1 MALLGESE
9 GTGGSMPLQATETGA
24 EPRPLTSGRHHH
36 VSPVA
41 LVTRNPSQIKIRS
54 DQLTYHILLGLLDGQ
69 HYTHYP
75 AHRLAEYR
83 QVLPKG
89 RGLVNL
95 ALSPRSEESW
105 EQTLASLELLGDEL
119 VDTFLV
125 LLAVALDTHGTER
138 ISTPFAITVDDIL
151 ALCQKKKSK
160 GSYPVRQRL
169 HVIEQVQI
177 LSRVSVRATLVLR
190 DGKQWQ
196 VESPL
201 LEILQGEQP
210 EANKSYPGYTDWH
223 PWYLKIG
230 AWASMIPKLQ
240 SQTVLMTR
248 QLLHYHARQ
257 QKYEKRLGRYLTVL
271 NLPFATWMFEGFF
284 DAIPRELEE
293 AAFVDG
299 SSRFGSLI
307 RIVLPL
313 SGPGTAAVT
322 IFTFLLCYN
331 EFLIANIFL
340 RDPDTM
346 TIPVGIQ
353 MFMAQYST
361 DWGSLMAVASLASIP
376 TIVFFLFVQK
386 YMVQGVVAGAVKG

>member
-1 MALLGESE
+1 MQQALDKSASYTRSTTKTATVTLRNATIRKWLLTLLMLVLVLILDYPIFAIFLNGFRSTAEILSTTSIIPQHPTLDNFAYLSARTNFWGFFISSLIVAGLGTVISIICAGMAGYALSRYHQLRFVSNYSRGL
-9 GTGGSMPLQATETGA
+9 MLVQMFPLILALI
-24 EPRPLTSGRHHH
+24 PLFIIFK
-36 VSPVA
+36 VA
-41 LVTRNPSQIKIRS
+41 
-54 DQLTYHILLGLLDGQ
+54 
-69 HYTHYP
+69 
-75 AHRLAEYR
+75 
-83 QVLPKG
+83 
-89 RGLVNL
+89 GLVNTYW
-95 ALSPRSEESW
+95 SVI
-105 EQTLASLELLGDEL
+105 L
-119 VDTFLV
+119 V
-125 LLAVALDTHGTER
+125 
-138 ISTPFAITVDDIL
+138 
-151 ALCQKKKSK
+151 
-160 GSYPVRQRL
+160 Y
-169 HVIEQVQI
+169 
-177 LSRVSVRATLVLR
+177 
-190 DGKQWQ
+190 
-196 VESPL
+196 
-201 LEILQGEQP
+201 
-210 EANKSYPGYTDWH
+210 
-223 PWYLKIG
+223 
-230 AWASMIPKLQ
+230 
-240 SQTVLMTR
+240 
-248 QLLHYHARQ
+248 
-257 QKYEKRLGRYLTVL
+257 TVL

-361 DWGSLMAVASLASIP
+361 DWGSLMAAASLASIP